1 MSPTLAGR
9 FFTTSTTWEA
19 LDINV
24 SIPISQMELQ
34 AQEVKTF
41 TRDDTQTL
49 GFINGTSGKESAC
62 KAGDAG
68 DTGSIP
74 GSGGS
79 RKDPLEK
86 EMTTHSSILVWE
98 VPWTE
103 VPGGLQ
109 SMGSQW
115 NTTKQLT
122 QTRMHEAQL
131 LLQNKG

>member
-1 MSPTLAGR
+1 MK
-9 FFTTSTTWEA
+9 
-19 LDINV
+19 
-24 SIPISQMELQ
+24 LQ

-41 TRDDTQTL
+41 TRDDTQTP
-49 GFINGTSGKESAC
+49 GFISGSSGKESAC

-86 EMTTHSSILVWE
+86 EMTTHSSVLVWE

-115 NTTKQLT
+115 NTTEQLT
-122 QTRMHEAQL
+122 QTRMHGAQL